1 MMNILQNYNQ
11 DRCTSK
17 IKLRPG
23 KMVMRLNRM
32 GAFHQSR
39 LSFMRVLLR
48 KLRTEKWSFDQP
60 IWRIDHKGVG
70 VATYCAHGPERTYT
84 LIVFSHDLKDDLR
97 SDRVIAKA
105 WDATFTLCDGEVDE
119 EQITRLR
126 SNVPLQEA
134 GRISQTEIVLSRANK
149 SLRLFSHVR
158 KCLANGAQPNRNMI
172 DQVGYLM
179 RTTAVYGAGKFGA
192 ADLDCWVGRPEF
204 LGSFQPEMLTVWLIR
219 AFSVDLVEHMAR
231 VDSPQ
236 TSVKLDPE
244 IRRRLG
250 VGNSTGLGMAPF
262 LINHPTLINSWIH
275 ARETAL
281 ARVRA
286 LDFANDTTLLAFKI
300 LVRRAKLST
309 KNWKVTDPHQ
319 IEKIENLRSDLDAL
333 LKKSLE
339 LSDSTFCPWNT
350 LYEWGMAKMS
360 IEGQEALIS
369 LMIEPYGALVDD
381 LSATMSAD
389 ETALN
394 RIDGHQTISALK
406 ELVQKAY
413 DWAKE
418 LDFDSAPARAR
429 IWYIS
434 EEKLEPRLGERFE
447 EKLEPFEQPLSPGYD
462 AMKLLDDLSQF
473 DNCTS
478 VGEFLLSFPKHRHI
492 IRRVQT
498 IASMEYAEIQDN
510 TIDAK
515 MMPIDLLRC
524 KLSFFGATKFDPR
537 SDRWLRI
544 NLFQHM
550 PFPNELSKFDPDDM
564 VFPQLTD

>member
-1 MMNILQNYNQ
+1 MMNLLQSYNQ
-11 DRCTSK
+11 DTSSSK
-17 IKLRPG
+17 VGLRPG
-23 KMVMRLNRM
+23 NMVMRLNRM
-32 GAFHQSR
+32 GSFHQTR

-48 KLRTEKWSFDQP
+48 KLKTGNWTFDQP
-60 IWRIDHKGVG
+60 IWRMNHKGVG
-70 VATYCAHGPERTYT
+70 VATYCARGPGCTYT
-84 LIVFSHDLKDDLR
+84 LIVFSHDLKDELR

-119 EQITRLR
+119 DQIERLCN
-126 SNVPLQEA
+126 NVPLQEA
-134 GRISQTEIVLSRANK
+134 GRISQKEIVLSRANK

-158 KCLANGAQPNRNMI
+158 ECLASGVQPNPDMI

-192 ADLDCWVGRPEF
+192 ADLGCWAERPEF
-204 LGSFQPEMLTVWLIR
+204 SGSFQPEMLAVWLIR
-219 AFSVDLVEHMAR
+219 TFSVDIVEHMAR
-231 VDSPQ
+231 IDSPK
-236 TSVKLDPE
+236 TYIKLDPE

-262 LINHPTLINSWIH
+262 LINHPKLIHSWIH

-286 LDFANDTTLLAFKI
+286 VDFANASTLLTFKN
-300 LVRRAKLST
+300 LVRRAKLSAKT
-309 KNWKVTDPHQ
+309 WKVIDPHQ
-319 IEKIENLRSDLDAL
+319 IEKIETLRSDLDAL
-333 LKKSLE
+333 LEKSME
-339 LSDSTFCPWNT
+339 LSDSSFCPWNT
-350 LYEWGMAKMS
+350 LYEWGVAQMS

-369 LMIEPYGALVDD
+369 LMMEPYGVLIDD
-381 LSATMSAD
+381 LSTTMSAD

-394 RIDGHQTISALK
+394 RIDGHQTTSALMV
-406 ELVQKAY
+406 LIQKTY
-413 DWAKE
+413 DWAKNI
-418 LDFDSAPARAR
+418 DFESAPARAR

-447 EKLEPFEQPLSPGYD
+447 EELEIFEQPLSPGYD
-462 AMKLLDDLSQF
+462 AMKLLYDLSQIGK
-473 DNCTS
+473 CIS
-478 VGEFLLSFPKHRHI
+478 VGDFLLSFPKHRHI
-492 IRRVQT
+492 VRRIQT
-498 IASMEYAEIQDN
+498 ISTMEYAEIQDN
-510 TIDAK
+510 TIDIE

>member
-1 MMNILQNYNQ
+1 MDILQDYNQ
-11 DRCTSK
+11 DMSTSK
-17 IKLRPG
+17 ANLRPG
-23 KMVMRLNRM
+23 NMVMRLNRM

-48 KLRTEKWSFDQP
+48 KLKIEKWSFEQP
-60 IWRIDHKGVG
+60 IWRMDHKGVG
-70 VATYCAHGPERTYT
+70 VATYCAHGPECTYT
-84 LIVFSHDLKDDLR
+84 LIVFSHDLKDALR

-119 EQITRLR
+119 KQITRLS

-149 SLRLFSHVR
+149 SLRLFSHIR
-158 KCLANGAQPNRNMI
+158 ECLAKGEQPDPNMI

-192 ADLDCWVGRPEF
+192 ADIDCWAGRSEF

-219 AFSVDLVEHMAR
+219 TFSVDLVEYMAR
-231 VDSPQ
+231 IDSPK
-236 TSVKLDPE
+236 TYVKLNPE

-262 LINHPTLINSWIH
+262 LINHPTLIHSWIH

-286 LDFANDTTLLAFKI
+286 VDFATETTLLSFKNF
-300 LVRRAKLST
+300 VRRAELSA
-309 KNWKVTDPHQ
+309 KNWKVIDPHQ
-319 IEKIENLRSDLDAL
+319 IEKIGNLRNDLGAL
-333 LKKSLE
+333 LEKSLE
-339 LSDSTFCPWNT
+339 LSDSTFCPWNI
-350 LYEWGMAKMS
+350 LYKWGIAQMS

-369 LMIEPYGALVDD
+369 LMMEPYGVLIDD
-381 LSATMSAD
+381 LSATMSTD
-389 ETALN
+389 ETTLN
-394 RIDGHQTISALK
+394 RINGHQTVSALK
-406 ELVQKAY
+406 ELVQKTY
-413 DWAKE
+413 DWAKGI
-418 LDFDSAPARAR
+418 DFNSAAARAR
-429 IWYIS
+429 VWYTS

-447 EKLEPFEQPLSPGYD
+447 EELDIFEQPLSPGYD
-462 AMKLLDDLSQF
+462 AMKLLDDLSKF
-473 DNCTS
+473 DKHTS
-478 VGEFLLSFPKHRHI
+478 VGEFLLSFSKHRHI
-492 IRRVQT
+492 VRRVQT
-498 IASMEYAEIQDN
+498 ISAMEYAEIHDN
-510 TIDAK
+510 TIAAE

-544 NLFQHM
+544 NLFQHT

-564 VFPQLTD
+564 IFPQLND